1 MQAREHAEKLAR
13 LACQRENVQFLDST
27 VSLKKFS
34 IARLPDKNLHLL
46 RYFSFEFSATGA
58 ERCSGLIALY
68 HLRQEYLFMDL
79 PEQPTINI
87 DSFNSEQNIE

>member
-34 IARLPDKNLHLL
+34 IARLSDKNLHLL
-46 RYFSFEFSATGA
+46 RYLSKEFK
-58 ERCSGLIALY
+58 R
-68 HLRQEYLFMDL
+68 RQG
-79 PEQPTINI
+79 N
-87 DSFNSEQNIE
+87 